1 MFNPPF
7 AYVVPRSVPELLAL
21 LDEHE
26 ADAKVL
32 TGGQSLVPL
41 LKLRLVRPAIIAD
54 ANRLPGLDRVTD
66 DGTHLSVGALV
77 RHRQLRTDPLIGRYF
92 PWLPDM
98 VPLIGDP
105 QVRTLGTL
113 AGTLVE
119 ADPAGD
125 WSAAMLALGA
135 EICAVSSAGRRVI
148 PIADWFIYSYTPA
161 LKDNE
166 FVEAVRLRK
175 PVGRS
180 GGCYVKVEKRAGD
193 FAVAGCAVSVEAD
206 PSDGSV
212 VARVG
217 LTGLAQAPLECLRAA
232 RALSGLGPDG
242 VTAGALAAAKE
253 AVQAAIDPIGDA
265 RGSAVYKREIAN
277 VVLER
282 AAATAFQ
289 VLAGGEAGT
298 TRRGAS

>member
-1 MFNPPF
+1 MFTPPF
-7 AYVVPRSVPELLAL
+7 AYVAPRSVPELLAL
-21 LDEHE
+21 LDEHG

-54 ANRLPGLDRVTD
+54 ANHLPGLDLVTD
-66 DGTHLSVGALV
+66 DGSHISVGALV
-77 RHRQLRTDPLIGRYF
+77 RHHQMRTDPLICRYF

-105 QVRTLGTL
+105 QVRSLGTL

-135 EICAVSSAGRRVI
+135 EICAVSSAGRRTI
-148 PIADWFIYSYTPA
+148 PIADWFMYSYTPA

-175 PVGRS
+175 PAGPS
-180 GGCYVKVEKRAGD
+180 GGCYMKVEKRAGD
-193 FAVAGCAVSVEAD
+193 FAVAGCAVSVERD
-206 PSDGSV
+206 PASGSV
-212 VARVG
+212 AARVG
-217 LTGLAQAPLECLRAA
+217 LTGLAQAPLGCLLAA
-232 RALSGLGPDG
+232 EALSGFGPDG
-242 VTAGALAAAKE
+242 VMADALATAKE
-253 AVQAAIDPIGDA
+253 AVQAAIDPISDA

-282 AAATAFQ
+282 AAATAFR
-289 VLAGGEAGT
+289 VLAGGEAGD
-298 TRRGAS
+298 RRRRAS